1 MLLIESHVLNV
12 LKSLAVNVLGF
23 DLKIR
28 TYDKLLES
36 LSWHF
41 LPVCYKFISEC
52 IIMFPIYIIY
62 CGLPQFS
69 IISTLKYLLLTL
81 RESGRHS
88 LKHIVIDWLSL
99 SKY

>member
-12 LKSLAVNVLGF
+12 LKSLAVNILSF

-36 LSWHF
+36 LRWHF

-52 IIMFPIYIIY
+52 IIM
-62 CGLPQFS
+62 LP
-69 IISTLKYLLLTL
+69 
-81 RESGRHS
+81 
-88 LKHIVIDWLSL
+88 V
-99 SKY
+99 